1 MAEKKV
7 KENTE
12 PDNKKQGG
20 GDNEMFSKG
29 VDLNVYTI
37 LKDDDK
43 PTWEREIPKPLPG
56 SGGECFVMTLVGPR
70 SSGKSVVINNLI
82 LRDEML
88 RGLFE
93 QILIISPTIHSD
105 SSSRYLIAEAGKEN
119 VYEAYSEHIIQNLI
133 DSVKD
138 KEKHERSMKLIIL
151 DDVIGSIPKYNSLIY
166 NLTSKARHWS
176 ISMIIS
182 TQNLR
187 ELPPVCR
194 NNTTHWGFFR
204 SGNLKEVE
212 KMLEEMGSL
221 GSKENCYELYTHCV
235 EEPHKFMYIDHNYNV
250 FKTFTEHV
258 WSKFTEDG
266 HYNTDFVG
274 GDGNS
279 IEEEKKNAENK
290 ISANNN
296 KNGDQQRK

>member
-1 MAEKKV
+1 MDKKDKEDKPEKGEKS
-7 KENTE
+7 N
-12 PDNKKQGG
+12 
-20 GDNEMFSKG
+20 NEMFSKG
-29 VDLNVYTI
+29 VDLNVYSI
-37 LKDDDK
+37 SQDDDK

-56 SGGECFVMTLVGPR
+56 SAGECFVLTLVGPR
-70 SSGKSVVINNLI
+70 SSGKSVVINNLV

-105 SSSRYLIAEAGKEN
+105 SSSRFLIAEAGKEN
-119 VYEAYSEHIIQNLI
+119 VYEAYSEDIIQGLI
-133 DSVKD
+133 NSVKD

-194 NNTTHWGFFR
+194 NNTTNWGFFR

-221 GSKENCYELYTHCV
+221 GSKENCFELYNHCV
-235 EEPHKFMYIDHNYNV
+235 EEPHKFMYIDANYNV
-250 FKTFTEHV
+250 FKCFTEHV

-266 HYNTDFVG
+266 KYNADFLG
-274 GDGNS
+274 GNS
-279 IEEEKKNAENK
+279 AQEGEMPSDKKVADTDKSKPK
-290 ISANNN
+290 I
-296 KNGDQQRK
+296 

>member
-1 MAEKKV
+1 MEKNNKDD
-7 KENTE
+7 KLEQAKQKKDTDTE
-12 PDNKKQGG
+12 GG
-20 GDNEMFSKG
+20 PEFNSN

-37 LKDDDK
+37 KKDDDK
-43 PTWEREIPKPLPG
+43 PTWDREVPIPLPG
-56 SGGECFVMTLVGPR
+56 SKGECFVMTLVGPR

-93 QILIISPTIHSD
+93 RILIISPTIHSD
-105 SSSRYLIAEAGKEN
+105 SSSRFLIAEAGKEN
-119 VYEAYSEHIIQNLI
+119 VYEAYAETIIQELI

-138 KEKHERSMKLIIL
+138 KKKHERSMKLIIL
-151 DDVIGSIPKYNSLIY
+151 DDVIGSIPKYNSLVY

-194 NNTTHWGFFR
+194 NNTTNWAFFR

-212 KMLEEMGSL
+212 KMMEEMGSL
-221 GSKENCYELYTHCV
+221 GSKENCYNLYSACV
-235 EEPHKFMYIDHNYNV
+235 EEPHKFMYVDADFNV
-250 FKTFTEHV
+250 YKCFTEHV
-258 WSKFTEDG
+258 WSKYTEDG
-266 HYNTDFVG
+266 RYNADFVG
-274 GDGNS
+274 GGNS
-279 IEEEKKNAENK
+279 LEQEKK
-290 ISANNN
+290 ISANGITE
-296 KNGDQQRK
+296 NGDSNSK

>member
-1 MAEKKV
+1 ME
-7 KENTE
+7 
-12 PDNKKQGG
+12 DNKSKDKDDSSSNNNNDQ
-20 GDNEMFSKG
+20 MFSKG

-37 LKDDDK
+37 QQDDDK

-56 SGGECFVMTLVGPR
+56 SGGECFVLTLVGPR

-82 LRDEML
+82 LRDEMM

-119 VYEAYSEHIIQNLI
+119 VYEAYSEQIIQDLI

-138 KEKHERSMKLIIL
+138 KDKHERSMKLIIL

-194 NNTTHWGFFR
+194 NNTTNWGFFR

-221 GSKENCYELYTHCV
+221 GSKDNCYNLYQTCV
-235 EEPHKFMYIDHNYNV
+235 EEPHKFMYIDEKYNV
-250 FKTFTEHV
+250 YKTFTEHI

-266 HYNTDFVG
+266 KYNSDFVG
-274 GDGNS
+274 GNAS
-279 IEEEKKNAENK
+279 IEDDKNKNNSQIDEKK
-290 ISANNN
+290 ISANSN
-296 KNGDQQRK
+296 KV

>member
-1 MAEKKV
+1 MDKEKKD
-7 KENTE
+7 TE
-12 PDNKKQGG
+12 PIASKAEDEN
-20 GDNEMFSKG
+20 GDGPQFNSN

-37 LKDDDK
+37 KKDDDK
-43 PTWEREIPKPLPG
+43 PTWDREVPIPLPG
-56 SGGECFVMTLVGPR
+56 SKGECFVMTLVGPR

-93 QILIISPTIHSD
+93 RILIISPTIHSD
-105 SSSRYLIAEAGKEN
+105 SSSRFLIAEAGKEN
-119 VYEAYSEHIIQNLI
+119 VYEAYSEQIIQELI

-151 DDVIGSIPKYNSLIY
+151 DDVIGSIPKYNSLVY

-194 NNTTHWGFFR
+194 NNTT
-204 SGNLKEVE
+204 N
-212 KMLEEMGSL
+212 
-221 GSKENCYELYTHCV
+221 V
-235 EEPHKFMYIDHNYNV
+235 EEPHKFMYVDSDFNV
-250 FKTFTEHV
+250 YKCFTEHV
-258 WSKFTEDG
+258 WSKYTEDG
-266 HYNTDFVG
+266 RYNEDFVG
-274 GDGNS
+274 GGNS
-279 IEEEKKNAENK
+279 LENDKK
-290 ISANNN
+290 ISANSITE
-296 KNGDQQRK
+296 NGDQQRK

>member
-1 MAEKKV
+1 MEDKK
-7 KENTE
+7 N
-12 PDNKKQGG
+12 DKKDDAKGSSEG
-20 GDNEMFSKG
+20 FFTKG
-29 VDLNVYTI
+29 VDLEVYTI
-37 LKDDDK
+37 KKDDDK
-43 PTWEREIPKPLPG
+43 PTWEREVPKPLPG
-56 SGGECFVMTLVGPR
+56 SKGECFVLTLVGPR

-105 SSSRYLIAEAGKEN
+105 SSSRFLIQEAGKEN
-119 VYEAYSEHIIQNLI
+119 VYEAYSEDIIQGLI

-138 KEKHERSMKLIIL
+138 KDKHERSMKLIIL

-194 NNTTHWGFFR
+194 NNTTNWAFFR
-204 SGNLKEVE
+204 SGNLKEIE
-212 KMLEEMGSL
+212 KMMEELGSL
-221 GSKENCYELYTHCV
+221 GSKENCLNLYNTCV
-235 EEPHKFMYIDHNYNV
+235 EEPHKFMYIDADYNV
-250 FKTFTEHV
+250 FKCFTEHV
-258 WSKFTEDG
+258 WPKFDESG
-266 HYNTDFVG
+266 HYNTDFIG
-274 GDGNS
+274 GGND
-279 IEEEKKNAENK
+279 ENN
-290 ISANNN
+290 ISVNDI
-296 KNGDQQRK
+296 KQNGDSK

>member
-1 MAEKKV
+1 MEEKKS
-7 KENTE
+7 
-12 PDNKKQGG
+12 
-20 GDNEMFSKG
+20 NEKPQPSNGTSDLFSKG

-43 PTWEREIPKPLPG
+43 PTWQREIPKPLPG

-70 SSGKSVVINNLI
+70 SSGKSVVINNLV

-88 RGLFE
+88 RG
-93 QILIISPTIHSD
+93 HSD

-119 VYEAYSEHIIQNLI
+119 VYEAYSEDIIAGLI
-133 DSVKD
+133 NSVKEKD
-138 KEKHERSMKLIIL
+138 KNERSMKLIIL

-221 GSKENCYELYTHCV
+221 GSKDNCYALYQHCV
-235 EEPHKFMYIDHNYNV
+235 EEPHKFMYIDEKYNV
-250 FKTFTEHV
+250 YKTFTEHI

-266 HYNTDFVG
+266 RYNTDFVG
-274 GDGNS
+274 GDGTS
-279 IEEEKKNAENK
+279 IEDEKKAQDKNSQKK
-290 ISANNN
+290 ISVNN
-296 KNGDQQRK
+296 KDGISK

>member
-1 MAEKKV
+1 MKDNNIDDEPKTDKQGDKV
-7 KENTE
+7 KESN
-12 PDNKKQGG
+12 
-20 GDNEMFSKG
+20 NELFTKG
-29 VDLNVYTI
+29 VDLEVYTI
-37 LKDDDK
+37 KKDDDK
-43 PTWEREIPKPLPG
+43 PTWEREVPKPLPG

-119 VYEAYSEHIIQNLI
+119 VYEAYSEDIVAGLI

-204 SGNLKEVE
+204 SGNLKEIE
-212 KMLEEMGSL
+212 KMMEELGSL
-221 GSKENCYELYTHCV
+221 GSKDNCFNLYQHCV
-235 EEPHKFMYIDHNYNV
+235 EEPHKFMYVDEKYNV
-250 FKTFTEHV
+250 YKCFTEHV
-258 WSKFTEDG
+258 WSKYDEAG
-266 HYNTDFVG
+266 RYNTDFVG
-274 GDGNS
+274 GDGSS
-279 IEEEKKNAENK
+279 IEDEKKT
-290 ISANNN
+290 SANNIE
-296 KNGDQQRK
+296 NGDQQRK

>member
-1 MAEKKV
+1 MEKNNKDDKLEKK
-7 KENTE
+7 KDTDTE
-12 PDNKKQGG
+12 GG
-20 GDNEMFSKG
+20 PEFNSN

-37 LKDDDK
+37 KKDDDK
-43 PTWEREIPKPLPG
+43 PTWDREVPIPLPG
-56 SGGECFVMTLVGPR
+56 SKGECFVMTLVGPR

-93 QILIISPTIHSD
+93 RILIISPTIHSD
-105 SSSRYLIAEAGKEN
+105 SSSRFLIAEAGKEN
-119 VYEAYSEHIIQNLI
+119 VYEAYAETIIQELI

-138 KEKHERSMKLIIL
+138 KKKHERSMKLIIL
-151 DDVIGSIPKYNSLIY
+151 DDVIGSIPKYNSLVY

-194 NNTTHWGFFR
+194 NNTTNWAFFR

-212 KMLEEMGSL
+212 KMMEEMGSL
-221 GSKENCYELYTHCV
+221 GSKENCYNLYSACV
-235 EEPHKFMYIDHNYNV
+235 EEPHKFMYVDADFNV
-250 FKTFTEHV
+250 YKCFTEHV
-258 WSKFTEDG
+258 WSKYTEDG
-266 HYNTDFVG
+266 RYNADFVG
-274 GDGNS
+274 GGNS
-279 IEEEKKNAENK
+279 LEQEKK
-290 ISANNN
+290 ISANGITE
-296 KNGDQQRK
+296 NGDSNSK

>member
-1 MAEKKV
+1 MDKEKKD
-7 KENTE
+7 TE
-12 PDNKKQGG
+12 PIEKDTN
-20 GDNEMFSKG
+20 GDGPQFNSN

-37 LKDDDK
+37 KKDDDK
-43 PTWEREIPKPLPG
+43 PTWDREVPLPLPG
-56 SGGECFVMTLVGPR
+56 SKGECFVMTLVGPR

-93 QILIISPTIHSD
+93 RILIISPTIHSD
-105 SSSRYLIAEAGKEN
+105 SSSRFLIAEAGKEN
-119 VYEAYSEHIIQNLI
+119 VYEAYSEQIIQELI

-151 DDVIGSIPKYNSLIY
+151 DDVIGSIPKYNSLVY

-194 NNTTHWGFFR
+194 NNTTNWAFFR
-204 SGNLKEVE
+204 SGNLKEIE
-212 KMLEEMGSL
+212 KMMEEMGSL
-221 GSKENCYELYTHCV
+221 GSKENCYNLYNACV
-235 EEPHKFMYIDHNYNV
+235 EEPHKFMYVDSDFNV
-250 FKTFTEHV
+250 YKCFTEHV
-258 WSKFTEDG
+258 WSKYTEDG
-266 HYNTDFVG
+266 RYNEDFVG
-274 GDGNS
+274 GGNS
-279 IEEEKKNAENK
+279 LENDKK
-290 ISANNN
+290 ISANSITE
-296 KNGDQQRK
+296 NGDQQRK